1 MREGGTLSEQDLIE
15 IASAP
20 VKIPSDFRIFVN
32 EKWFEHKDEI
42 MLWTGQTVDYDA
54 KYYYTKHRWLL
65 KRMFKEKNK

>member
-1 MREGGTLSEQDLIE
+1 MSEQDLIE

-32 EKWFEHKDEI
+32 KKWFEHKDEI
-42 MLWTGQTVDYDA
+42 MLWTGHTVDYDA

-65 KRMFKEKNK
+65 KRMFKEQNK